1 MLELTRMKQIVLT
14 QGDEFG
20 DIEVEPAPPPVLTPP
35 PAEPPAD
42 PSGLPAAIPLAG
54 DDAPQPA

>member
-1 MLELTRMKQIVLT
+1 MKQIVLT

-20 DIEVEPAPPPVLTPP
+20 EIEVEPAPPPVLTPP

-42 PSGLPAAIPLAG
+42 PSGLPAAIPLAS